1 MEGDGY
7 LPTTHAALCAVEELS
22 RVGIMNASLLL
33 HVLDECERDLTGE
46 APNAGGFS
54 FSKTAIFARIRD
66 AARRVAIGVVDMQQ
80 TATYHRRWS
89 LLQGGAHA
97 EVIKLLSSP
106 TGVGVTTILDIK
118 KPVETEVTAPQPQH
132 TRFDADGDG
141 DEGNKEV
148 TQSCEESTPAKLT
161 LADVESV
168 LGVFKTGTP
177 KSTVSSL
184 SNFVNRVSG
193 QVMNEIFSEMHSMGG
208 GEEPVAHMENLKL
221 G

>member
-1 MEGDGY
+1 M
-7 LPTTHAALCAVEELS
+7 
-22 RVGIMNASLLL
+22 
-33 HVLDECERDLTGE
+33 
-46 APNAGGFS
+46 
-54 FSKTAIFARIRD
+54 
-66 AARRVAIGVVDMQQ
+66 
-80 TATYHRRWS
+80 
-89 LLQGGAHA
+89 
-97 EVIKLLSSP
+97 
-106 TGVGVTTILDIK
+106 TTILDIK
-118 KPVETEVTAPQPQH
+118 KPVETEATAPQPQH

-193 QVMNEIFSEMHSMGG
+193 QVMNEIFSDMHSMGG